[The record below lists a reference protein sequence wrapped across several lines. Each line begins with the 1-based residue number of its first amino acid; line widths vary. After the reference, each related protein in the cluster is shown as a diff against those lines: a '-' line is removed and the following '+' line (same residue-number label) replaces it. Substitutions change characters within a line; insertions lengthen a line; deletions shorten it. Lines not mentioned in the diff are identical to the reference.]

1 MDELASIERLL
12 NLRLRPD
19 LVAVEV
25 EMATGQIWMVKDPLT
40 LEHHQF
46 TPQEYFLLDCLR
58 KPTSLAK
65 LCRDYEAKF
74 SPERLSHE
82 AVWKFLHRLHQS
94 SIVVS
99 TTPGQARELLAKRHQ
114 EQRHRWSFAWR
125 QILAIRFRGIDPDRW
140 LTAFHGKCRWLFSW
154 PATAL
159 AGMLVLFAMTLVFG
173 HFQEFWARLPD
184 LGQLADFRNV
194 GWLMLAIAVV
204 KILHELGHAV
214 ACKHFGGEV
223 HELGLLLL
231 AFTPCL
237 YCDVSDAWQLPDR
250 RQRILISAA
259 GMIVEFVLAAL
270 AVIVW
275 WYSHPGILHLIALNI
290 VLVCTV
296 STLAINANPLL
307 RYDGYYI
314 LSDLTATP
322 NLWQRSRQVLR
333 QISAHWLLGLKDFED
348 VLVPKRH
355 RGWLVLYAICSKLYL
370 TLVLTGIVWML
381 VTFLHP
387 LHLEVLAYGV
397 GIAVVASAIWGPI
410 VSTTRFLRN
419 PLRRRQIGSRHMA
432 LILLLTVAAGLGLLM
447 LPVPYHVDA
456 PVVLMP
462 EKAMRVYATV
472 AGQLVNATPVGT
484 TVKTGQPIAWLDNSE
499 VAQNLAHLE
508 GKKTLQTLQL
518 EHLEAL
524 RGQDATASAKIPAAQ
539 TALASI
545 QARLADVRQEAN
557 RLVLKAPQAGTVLP
571 VPSIPQSSEQ
581 QNQLP
586 TWSGTLLDTENLGA
600 LVEPGTLVCWV
611 GDPNVLEAVLLVN
624 DAEAQR
630 IATGQ
635 EVRLELHERP
645 RDVLHGQVV
654 EVAQRDVGSNRLFQ
668 NEPTP
673 LEQLSAGLTPPGG
686 EATYFRIR
694 VQFMDTPNGL
704 LIGTRGQAKVTTTP
718 MQLGRRI
725 LRWLAQTFRLP
736 A

>member
-19 LVAVEV
+19 LVAVPV
-25 EMATGQIWMVKDPLT
+25 EMATGQVWMVKDPLT

-58 KPTSLAK
+58 KPTSLSK
-65 LCRDYEAKF
+65 LCRNYEAKF

-82 AVWKFLHRLHQS
+82 ATWGFLHRLYKAG
-94 SIVVS
+94 IVVS
-99 TTPGQARELLAKRHQ
+99 TAPGQAGELLAKRDQ
-114 EQRHRWSFAWR
+114 EQRRRWSFAWTK
-125 QILAIRFRGIDPDRW
+125 ILAIRFRGIDPDRW
-140 LTAFHGKCRWLFSW
+140 LTAVHAKCRWLFSW
-154 PATAL
+154 QTTAL
-159 AGMLVLFAMTLVFG
+159 AGLLVLFAATLVIG
-173 HFQEFWARLPD
+173 HFKEFWTRLPD

-204 KILHELGHAV
+204 KILHELGHAL
-214 ACKHFGGEV
+214 ACKHFGREV

-275 WYSHPGILHLIALNI
+275 WYSQPGILHLVALNI

-296 STLAINANPLL
+296 STLVINANPLL

-322 NLWQRSRQVLR
+322 NLWQRSRQVLW
-333 QISAHWLLGLKDFED
+333 QISARWLLGLKDFED
-348 VLVPKRH
+348 VLVPERH
-355 RGWLVLYAICSKLYL
+355 RGWLALYGICSKLYL
-370 TLVLTGIVWML
+370 ALVLAGILWML

-387 LHLEVLAYGV
+387 LHLESLAYGV
-397 GIAVVASAIWGPI
+397 GIAVVGSAILGPI
-410 VSTTRFLRN
+410 MSTAHFLRN
-419 PLRRRQIGSRHMA
+419 PIRRRQIGGRRVAFS
-432 LILLLTVAAGLGLLM
+432 LLLTVAAAFGLMM
-447 LPVPYHVDA
+447 LPVPYHVAA

-462 EKAMRVYATV
+462 EKAVRVYATV
-472 AGQLVNATPVGT
+472 AGELVDAAPVGT
-484 TVKTGQPIAWLDNSE
+484 TVKAGQPIARLDNSE
-499 VAQNLAHLE
+499 VTRNLTQLE
-508 GKKTLQTLQL
+508 GNKTLQALQL
-518 EHLEAL
+518 EHLETL
-524 RGQDATASAKIPAAQ
+524 RGQDETAGAEIPAARA
-539 TALASI
+539 ALTSI
-545 QARLADVRQEAN
+545 QAQLVDLRHEAN
-557 RLVLKAPQAGTVLP
+557 RLILKAPQAGTVLP
-571 VPSIPQSSEQ
+571 VPPIPQPSDQ

-586 TWSGTLLDTENLGA
+586 TWSGTILDAENLGA

-611 GDPNVLEAVLLVN
+611 GDPTALEAVLLVK

-630 IATGQ
+630 IGPGQ
-635 EVRLELHERP
+635 EVRLELDERP
-645 RDVLHGQVV
+645 HDVLHGQVV
-654 EVAQRDVGSNRLFQ
+654 EVAQRDVLSNRLLQ

-673 LEQLSAGLTPPGG
+673 LERLSAGLTPPGG
-686 EATYFRIR
+686 EDTYFRVR
-694 VQFMDTPNGL
+694 VQFTETPNGL
-704 LIGTRGQAKVTTTP
+704 RIGTRGQAKVTTMP